1 MRLQKYVFAL
11 LFPILS
17 GKLLLA
23 QCLMVAGSFQQ
34 QLLDANNIIE
44 GKVVDQQA
52 FIGADGNIY
61 TSNSIDVYRI
71 FKGSSE
77 VSVNVITEGGVFG
90 DLMQVVTP
98 SAQMHLGDYGLLVL
112 QDDVQRAMTSMATA
126 FYSIDERTGSVY
138 GLSEFHEREMLY
150 EAVARATGSNS
161 IQMLRLPENT
171 LNAEAGGN
179 RNAPSITS
187 ISPMEVTAGTQT
199 VVTIT
204 GEGFGEQQGNGFVAF
219 RNADDGGQ
227 SFVGLHSGPHYLNWS
242 DTEIQLYVPSAT
254 LYNTTVAGTGNIKV
268 VANSGESTESGQH
281 LTVDYAKSE
290 VIYSNELN
298 NTVLV
303 GMQNG
308 GYRFHASQQLV
319 NMAGLD
325 MVSNSV
331 MKWACNTG
339 VNFTLDEELVSLANW
354 NHDGINLIGI
364 SNPGQL
370 PSYLLGKTIT
380 TFSGCGTPS
389 GIQWNLIE
397 IDVLLNRDIN
407 WWTGQE
413 QPMSGNFDMETA
425 ILHELGHAHLL
436 QHNNDE
442 SSPMFFQ
449 LTPGTMR
456 RTLYSP
462 SIDGGSF
469 VSAQSAQAGST
480 CSEELHQYFD
490 NSQCD
495 LSIVNG
501 VEETESELIS
511 VFPNPFEDVFT
522 ISGDW
527 EQVTSYSVLDATG
540 RAVRSGVFNQ
550 SSLSI
555 DGADFPSGFYV
566 IVVGEGS
573 ERQAVRLLKN

>member
-1 MRLQKYVFAL
+1 ML
-11 LFPILS
+11 LFPLLS
-17 GKLLLA
+17 GKLVLA

-34 QLLDANNIIE
+34 QLLDASSIIE
-44 GKVVDQQA
+44 GKVVGQEA
-52 FIGADGNIY
+52 FIGTDGNIY

-71 FKGSSE
+71 LKGSSE

-98 SAQMHLGDYGLLVL
+98 STQMHVGDYGLMVL
-112 QDDVQRAMTSMATA
+112 QDDASRSMASMTTA

-138 GLSEFHEREMLY
+138 GLGEVHEREMLY
-150 EAVARATGSNS
+150 EAVARATESNL
-161 IQMLRLPENT
+161 IQMLRLPENA
-171 LNAEAGGN
+171 LSAETDGS
-179 RNAPSITS
+179 RNVPSITS

-204 GEGFGEQQGNGFVAF
+204 GEGFGGQQGNGFVAF

-227 SFVGLHSGPHYLNWS
+227 SFVGLHSGPHYLSWS

-268 VANSGESTESGQH
+268 VVNSGESTESGQQ

-290 VIYSNELN
+290 VIYSNQLN

-308 GYRFHASQQLV
+308 GYRFRASQQLV
-319 NMAGLD
+319 NMAGFD
-325 MVSNSV
+325 MVAHSV

-339 VNFTLDEELVSLANW
+339 VNFSLAEESVNLANW

-397 IDVLLNRDIN
+397 VDVLLNRDIN
-407 WWTGQE
+407 WWTGQG
-413 QPMSGNFDMETA
+413 QPMSDHFDMETA

-442 SSPMFFQ
+442 NSPMFFQ
-449 LTPGTMR
+449 LTPGSMR

-469 VSAQSAQAGST
+469 VSTQSAQASST

-490 NSQCD
+490 NSQCN
-495 LSIVNG
+495 LSTING
-501 VEETESELIS
+501 VEETANAQVS

-522 ISGDW
+522 INGNW
-527 EQVTSYSVLDATG
+527 EQGTSYSVFDAKG
-540 RAVRSGVFNQ
+540 RAVQNGLLNQ
-550 SSLSI
+550 RSLSI
-555 DGADFPSGFYV
+555 DGADLPSGFYL
-566 IVVGEGS
+566 ILVGEGS
-573 ERQAVRLLKN
+573 ERQTVRLLKN